1 MISRRQFVTGTLA
14 TFGFGGSLS
23 FLTSCGS
30 SSSSAGDEPF
40 QVVQRFPQVLV
51 PGSVRIPI
59 SLANQAGLLGKA
71 SGVELP
77 TELRAQLLNSE
88 TGEVVIADMMAT
100 RHDANIDPPYWPFR
114 AEIAAAGIYSLVVEG
129 GSQDGAGV
137 QIMDPTT
144 VSIPL
149 IGTPLPGFDTP
160 TTSNSRD
167 VNPLCTR
174 NPEPCPLH
182 DITLNEALKL
192 GKPIAYLVGTPAHC
206 RTGTCSPALDA
217 LLSMREVVGDRLTML
232 HAEIYTDDTATIVA
246 PAVEAL
252 NMTYEPALFITDAK
266 GVLVERFDAIFDA
279 VEITEAFTTLGV
291 L

>member
-1 MISRRQFVTGTLA
+1 
-14 TFGFGGSLS
+14 
-23 FLTSCGS
+23 
-30 SSSSAGDEPF
+30 
-40 QVVQRFPQVLV
+40 
-51 PGSVRIPI
+51 
-59 SLANQAGLLGKA
+59 
-71 SGVELP
+71 
-77 TELRAQLLNSE
+77 
-88 TGEVVIADMMAT
+88 
-100 RHDANIDPPYWPFR
+100 
-114 AEIAAAGIYSLVVEG
+114 
-129 GSQDGAGV
+129 
-137 QIMDPTT
+137 MDPAT

-160 TTSNSRD
+160 TTSDSRG

-174 NPEPCPLH
+174 SPEPCPLH

-206 RTGTCSPALDA
+206 QTGTCSPALDA

>member
-14 TFGFGGSLS
+14 TFGLGGSLS
-23 FLTSCGS
+23 FLTSCAS
-30 SSSSAGDEPF
+30 STPGTATELF

-59 SLANQAGLLGKA
+59 SLANQAGLLGKT
-71 SGVELP
+71 SGVDLP

-88 TGEVVIADMMAT
+88 TGEVVVADMVAM
-100 RHDANIDPPYWPFR
+100 RHDTNIDPPYWPFR
-114 AEIAAAGIYSLVVEG
+114 VDIADTGIYSLVIEG
-129 GSQDGAGV
+129 GTQDGAGV

-144 VSIPL
+144 ISIPL

-160 TTSNSRD
+160 TISNARG

-174 NPEPCPLH
+174 TPEPCPLH

-206 RTGTCSPALDA
+206 QTGTCAPALDA
-217 LLSMREVVGDRLTML
+217 LLSMRELVGDRLTML
-232 HAEIYTDDTATIVA
+232 HTEIYSDDTATVVA